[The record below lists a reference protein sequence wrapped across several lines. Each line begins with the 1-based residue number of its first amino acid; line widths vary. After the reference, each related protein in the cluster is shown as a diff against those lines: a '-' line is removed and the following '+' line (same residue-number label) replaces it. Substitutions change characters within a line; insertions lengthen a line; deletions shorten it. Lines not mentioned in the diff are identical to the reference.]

1 LIGNN
6 WEHDLSEEFYTVEA
20 AAERLKL
27 HKKTVL
33 RFLRERR
40 LRATKIGKQY
50 RILRS
55 DLDAFAG
62 VASTREAPA
71 ARVTTVVDVADVD
84 EALRQRITSTMLGA
98 ASAGGGSS
106 EQRAHAMSVD
116 VAHDPVRRT
125 VKVIAVGTPSDVAML
140 LKLVDA
146 CLGA

>member
-1 LIGNN
+1 VT
-6 WEHDLSEEFYTVEA
+6 EELYTVEA

-62 VASTREAPA
+62 ATPAREAPA
-71 ARVTTVVDVADVD
+71 ARVTAIVDVPDVD
-84 EALRQRITSTMLGA
+84 EDLRRRLTSTMLAAGSGGA
-98 ASAGGGSS
+98 SSGASGGR
-106 EQRAHAMSVD
+106 EPRAHAMSVD

-125 VKVIAVGTPSDVAML
+125 VKVIAVGAPSDVATV

-146 CLGA
+146 CLES

>member
-1 LIGNN
+1 LT
-6 WEHDLSEEFYTVEA
+6 SEELCTVEA

-71 ARVTTVVDVADVD
+71 ARVTTVVDVDDVD

-98 ASAGGGSS
+98 ASAGGGS

-125 VKVIAVGTPSDVAML
+125 VKVIAVGTPSDVATL
-140 LKLVDA
+140 LRLVDA

>member
-1 LIGNN
+1 MT
-6 WEHDLSEEFYTVEA
+6 EELYTVEA

-62 VASTREAPA
+62 AVPAREPRA
-71 ARVTTVVDVADVD
+71 ARVTTVVDVPDVD
-84 EALRQRITSTMLGA
+84 EELRRRLTSTMLA
-98 ASAGGGSS
+98 AGSAGVQGGDH
-106 EQRAHAMSVD
+106 EPRAHAMSVD

-125 VKVIAVGTPSDVAML
+125 VKVIAVGSPSDVAML

-146 CLGA
+146 CLEG

>member
-1 LIGNN
+1 LT
-6 WEHDLSEEFYTVEA
+6 EELYTVEA

-62 VASTREAPA
+62 ATPAREAPA
-71 ARVTTVVDVADVD
+71 ARVTAIVDVPDVD
-84 EALRQRITSTMLGA
+84 DDLRRRLTSTMLAA
-98 ASAGGGSS
+98 ASGGASGGR
-106 EQRAHAMSVD
+106 EPRAHAMSVD

-125 VKVIAVGTPSDVAML
+125 VKVIAVGAPSDVATL

-146 CLGA
+146 CLES

>member
-1 LIGNN
+1 MT
-6 WEHDLSEEFYTVEA
+6 EELYTVEA

-62 VASTREAPA
+62 AGVTREAPA
-71 ARVTTVVDVADVD
+71 ARVTTIVDVADVD
-84 EALRQRITSTMLGA
+84 EELRRRLTSTMLAAGTSGGA
-98 ASAGGGSS
+98 TADRESS
-106 EQRAHAMSVD
+106 RAHALSVD

-125 VKVIAVGTPSDVAML
+125 VKVIAVGTPSDVATL
-140 LKLVDA
+140 LRLVDA
-146 CLGA
+146 CLES

>member
-1 LIGNN
+1 MVT
-6 WEHDLSEEFYTVEA
+6 EEFFTVEA
-20 AAERLKL
+20 VAERLKL

-62 VASTREAPA
+62 VVATREAPA
-71 ARVTTVVDVADVD
+71 ARVTTVVDVADADQDLLRRLTTTLIGAKVGNQQTTAAD
-84 EALRQRITSTMLGA
+84 TDALSIDI
-98 ASAGGGSS
+98 
-106 EQRAHAMSVD
+106 AHN
-116 VAHDPVRRT
+116 PVRRT
-125 VKVIAVGTPSDVAML
+125 VKVIAIGTPSDVAVI